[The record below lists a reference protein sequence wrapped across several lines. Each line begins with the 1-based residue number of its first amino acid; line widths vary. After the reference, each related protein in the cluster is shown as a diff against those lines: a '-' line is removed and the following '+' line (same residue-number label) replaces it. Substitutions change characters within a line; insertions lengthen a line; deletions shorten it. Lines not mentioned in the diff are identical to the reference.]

1 MINIPVPVA
10 ASSVAGALLMLLD
23 KSLLAAI
30 NVFKVDVLFPGMRSC
45 IFVVSIIA
53 VFSTKPTLEV
63 SVSVTFKFLT
73 VNRYFALAG
82 ISAKLKPLPAVVL
95 LSSAVNALASVQVEG
110 QALLLPLVKSSQ
122 IRLV

>member
-1 MINIPVPVA
+1 
-10 ASSVAGALLMLLD
+10 MLLD

-30 NVFKVDVLFPGMRSC
+30 NVFKVDVLFPGIRSC

-73 VNRYFALAG
+73 VKRYFALAG
-82 ISAKLKPLPAVVL
+82 ISPKLKPLPAVVL
-95 LSSAVNALASVQVEG
+95 LNSAVSALASVQVEG
-110 QALLLPLVKSSQ
+110 QALLVPSVKFSHVKLV
-122 IRLV
+122 